1 MLIFPKSYA
10 SLQRLFFF
18 FFFSSEADLITW
30 KMKQG
35 LMIQSLQPIASPH
48 KNELPHDT
56 KLLFGLQKKVK

>member
-1 MLIFPKSYA
+1 
-10 SLQRLFFF
+10 
-18 FFFSSEADLITW
+18 
-30 KMKQG
+30 MKQG